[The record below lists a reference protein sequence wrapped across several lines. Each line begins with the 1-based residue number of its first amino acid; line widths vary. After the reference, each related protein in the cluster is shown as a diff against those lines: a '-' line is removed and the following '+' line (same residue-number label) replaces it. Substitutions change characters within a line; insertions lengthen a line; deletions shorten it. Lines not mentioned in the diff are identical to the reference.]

1 MDSRSC
7 FSYALIELVT
17 PVSRSKLV
25 MVSHE
30 RQFRQARQVRT
41 LFTNACFIS
50 STAFIIDGILLKC
63 YQGTDYVHKHF
74 LYIVFEILAP
84 RMSIVHRSFI
94 IMFRPFWIV
103 TMYMSCGMLIQ

>member
-30 RQFRQARQVRT
+30 RQFRQARQVRLCYKR
-41 LFTNACFIS
+41 LFHL

-94 IMFRPFWIV
+94 IMFRPFWII